1 MPRLKMTSIFV
12 LIFML
17 SGCAT
22 SGKSALFGAGVGSTV
37 GASLGVLANSS
48 ESSQRRTQRAA
59 VGAAL
64 GGLLGA
70 LIGHESYK
78 AQKKKEGMEWID
90 ANSARIEVLGAGNA
104 GGQGPR
110 LKPARVRVR
119 YVEDQ
124 IKDGVFIP
132 AHFEYEI
139 VDQVQWERSK

>member
-1 MPRLKMTSIFV
+1 MPRLKMTWIFV
-12 LIFML
+12 LILML

-22 SGKSALFGAGVGSTV
+22 AGKSALFGAGVGSTV
-37 GASLGVLANSS
+37 GASLGVIVNQNEAPH
-48 ESSQRRTQRAA
+48 RRTQGAI

-64 GGLLGA
+64 GGLVGA
-70 LIGHESYK
+70 LIGHESHK
-78 AQKKKEGMEWID
+78 TKVKKEGLEWFD

-104 GGQGPR
+104 NGQGPR

-124 IKDGVFIP
+124 VKDGVFIP